1 MAIVYYAVKGD
12 STFGYYYASQNY
24 TSDNMA
30 IVDPDTLE
38 IKNGKAGSK
47 KYILLKELEGTA
59 AVLARYSELE
69 SLSGS
74 SIYMGKLTAYV
85 EPGKGCRLEDVHRVT
100 LRREEKKAIAYV
112 KDNDKIKPV
121 YEMYIKDSGVLKKI
135 RGMYK
140 KENEQLKGKMFKDS

>member
-12 STFGYYYASQNY
+12 STFGYYYYASQNY

-59 AVLARYSELE
+59 AVLVRYSELE

-74 SIYMGKLTAYV
+74 PIYMGKLTAYV
-85 EPGKGCRLEDVHRVT
+85 EPGKGCRLEDVYRVT
-100 LRREEKKAIAYV
+100 LRREEKKDIFVKYQGSLHSVKEVYV
-112 KDNDKIKPV
+112 KYQGSLHRVKAI
-121 YEMYIKDSGVLKKI
+121 
-135 RGMYK
+135 YK
-140 KENEQLKGKMFKDS
+140 KEGGELKGREL